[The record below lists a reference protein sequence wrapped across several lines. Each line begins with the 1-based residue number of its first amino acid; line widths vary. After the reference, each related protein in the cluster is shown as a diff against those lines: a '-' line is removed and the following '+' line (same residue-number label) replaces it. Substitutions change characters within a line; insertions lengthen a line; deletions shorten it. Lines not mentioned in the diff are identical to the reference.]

1 MVAVVVVGDVVL
13 VAVLVVVLVVGAVVV
28 LAVVVFVAVGES
40 RLVVADDRTEVVPLT
55 VEDTA
60 AVVP

>member
-1 MVAVVVVGDVVL
+1 MVAVFVAVIVDVL
-13 VAVLVVVLVVGAVVV
+13 GAVAVLVGAVVV
-28 LAVVVFVAVGES
+28 VVLVAVGES
-40 RLVVADDRTEVVPLT
+40 RLVVTDDRAEIVPLM